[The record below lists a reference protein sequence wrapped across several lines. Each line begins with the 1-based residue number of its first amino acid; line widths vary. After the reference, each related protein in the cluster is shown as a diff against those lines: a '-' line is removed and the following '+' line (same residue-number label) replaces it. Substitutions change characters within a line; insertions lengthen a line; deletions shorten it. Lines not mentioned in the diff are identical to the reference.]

1 MQRKLTVLS
10 ALFFILFVSFS
21 CGKVKNEVAASG
33 VNLEMDFSLQG
44 LNNKT
49 FILSDYRG
57 KKPVLLFFWTTW
69 CPFCRNEIKALNE
82 QHSQLKKEGWEV
94 FAINVGEP
102 VYKIENFIQRQGL
115 SFEVLLDKDSRVSA
129 DYNVRGVPTYFL
141 VNKKGEVIFEGN
153 SFPQDEQ
160 RKPAFK

>member
-1 MQRKLTVLS
+1 
-10 ALFFILFVSFS
+10 
-21 CGKVKNEVAASG
+21 
-33 VNLEMDFSLQG
+33 
-44 LNNKT
+44 
-49 FILSDYRG
+49 
-57 KKPVLLFFWTTW
+57 VLLFFWTTW